1 MLSILKPTAK
11 IASPN
16 QSQPD
21 GQNFLSELMKMVDD
35 SSPDDTGEMLRL
47 KMAKSVE
54 WCDKKL
60 SESMSLASQY
70 EFQETM
76 MIVIQLYDDKD
87 RPIPTCQWLRN
98 GFRFE
103 SVSSPLLM
111 KQELLL
117 INHAIA
123 AYLQLMQNVPL
134 GSQRSAAALP
144 YIPQAL
150 ARPFPAPSNNKFVL
164 SPSSLFILRFS
175 QADIQL
181 GEVHI
186 RPAATFPHP
195 EFVQKLGK
203 LCFRNSV
210 LFSTTVKKV
219 SQLQNY
225 TYQRQ

>member
-144 YIPQAL
+144 YIPPG
-150 ARPFPAPSNNKFVL
+150 AR
-164 SPSSLFILRFS
+164 SSVSRSFQQQIRIEPLFSL
-175 QADIQL
+175 
-181 GEVHI
+181 
-186 RPAATFPHP
+186 HP
-195 EFVQKLGK
+195 EVFPGRYLIRRSAHPTRGNISSSGI
-203 LCFRNSV
+203 C
-210 LFSTTVKKV
+210 TETG
-219 SQLQNY
+219 
-225 TYQRQ
+225 

>member
-21 GQNFLSELMKMVDD
+21 GQNFLSELMETVDD

-144 YIPQAL
+144 YIPPG
-150 ARPFPAPSNNKFVL
+150 AR
-164 SPSSLFILRFS
+164 SSVSRSFQQQIRIEPLFSL
-175 QADIQL
+175 
-181 GEVHI
+181 
-186 RPAATFPHP
+186 HP
-195 EFVQKLGK
+195 EVFPGRYSIRRSAHPT
-203 LCFRNSV
+203 CGNIS
-210 LFSTTVKKV
+210 SSGICTETG
-219 SQLQNY
+219 
-225 TYQRQ
+225 